1 MPLQI
6 CVYCASSN
14 QVASAYFEAVDQLAI
29 QLANH
34 QAIVVYGGGG
44 IGLMGRL
51 ADQILNRGGRII
63 GVMPDFMRSVEWAH
77 QQVEEFHFVAD
88 MHERKKAFLSGTDA
102 LIALPG
108 GCGTLE
114 ELLEA
119 ITLKRLGQFI
129 KPIIILNTNG
139 FYDPLLNMLE
149 RCIEEK
155 FMAPQHR
162 QMWTVIDDPTQV
174 MKAIEQAPAWV
185 PEAIQFATLT

>member
-14 QVASAYFEAVDQLAI
+14 QVAPIYFEAVEQLA
-29 QLANH
+29 ANLVSH
-34 QAIVVYGGGG
+34 QATVIYGGGG

-51 ADQILNRGGRII
+51 ADSVLSQGGHII
-63 GVMPDFMRSVEWAH
+63 GIMPEFMRSVEWAH
-77 QQVEEFHFVAD
+77 KGVREFRFVED
-88 MHERKKAFLSGTDA
+88 MHERKRAFLEGTDA

-119 ITLKRLGQFI
+119 ITLKRLGLFI
-129 KPIIILNTNG
+129 KPILILNTNR
-139 FYDPLLNMLE
+139 FYDPLIAMLE
-149 RCIEEK
+149 RCIEEN

-162 QMWTVIDDPTQV
+162 QMWTVIEDPSQAV
-174 MKAIEQAPAWV
+174 AAIQEAPQWDA
-185 PEAIQFATLT
+185 EAIKFATLT